1 MDWKQL
7 LARLAAAKLTQ
18 VQIAEQ
24 CGVSQ
29 STISDLARGATK
41 SPSFEL
47 GSKLREL
54 AAGLPEEGADQGLAN
69 PNPPAAAPAPLAQQ
83 GA

>member
-1 MDWKQL
+1 MDWKNL

-18 VQIAEQ
+18 VQIAER

-41 SPSFEL
+41 SPGFEL
-47 GSKLREL
+47 GMKLREL
-54 AAGLPEEGADQGLAN
+54 LAEVPPDVPAN
-69 PNPPAAAPAPLAQQ
+69 DNVAPPAAQPAAAAGQ